1 MRHWPY
7 QKCKIQLG
15 ENTSLKAVLP
25 DISPIF
31 EISNTIDM
39 ISVQQK
45 VKLMN
50 IQISLNTHK
59 W

>member
-15 ENTSLKAVLP
+15 ENTFLQAVLP
-25 DISPIF
+25 DSLPIF

-39 ISVQQK
+39 ISIQQK
-45 VKLMN
+45 IKLMN
-50 IQISLNTHK
+50 IKIPLDAQR

>member
-15 ENTSLKAVLP
+15 ENTSLQAVLP
-25 DISPIF
+25 AISPTF
-31 EISNTIDM
+31 DISNTIDM
-39 ISVQQK
+39 ISIQQK
-45 VKLMN
+45 AKSMN
-50 IQISLNTHK
+50 IQIPLYAQQ